1 MFHNNLIKVNYFMY
15 FTGAFKKVEADFI
28 SLLWEHNVPLVVMVT
43 KLVEG
48 TAVSVTTSF
57 SV

>member
-1 MFHNNLIKVNYFMY
+1 MY

-28 SLLWEHNVPLVVMVT
+28 RLLWDHNVPLVVMVT
-43 KLVEG
+43 KLSEG
-48 TAVSVTTSF
+48 TAVSVKISF